1 MKQTKFFGLNMSAL
15 FIIVLGG
22 LLLTACG
29 TSNST
34 SSSGG
39 SGGSS
44 GSSGGGSSSC
54 ASPPKLSKTTGLKVG
69 FSQNENTGPWRLA
82 ETKSMQD
89 AAKAQGA
96 QLIFTDA
103 QSSAS
108 KQISDVD
115 SLIAQKVDVI
125 VLAPLTSEP
134 LAKAVQDAKAA
145 CIPVVLIDRDVDHKL
160 ASPNKDYV
168 TFIGS
173 NFVQQGKLAADW
185 LIKNTGGKA
194 KIIELQG
201 TTGAS
206 AATDRKT
213 GFDNEIKTAPGMSI
227 LASQDADFNRD
238 KGRQTMQTLLQAHPD
253 VTAVYAHNDE
263 MAIGAIAALKAAG
276 KKPGKDVTVVSIDG
290 ERDGMNAIINGEL
303 GTSVQ
308 SSPFFGPITFQ
319 TISQYAS
326 GNKIP
331 DWVVVQDLQ
340 YTKDNVQQY
349 IAKNAY

>member
-1 MKQTKFFGLNMSAL
+1 MKLTRLFNVNMSAL

-29 TSNST
+29 TSSGTST
-34 SSSGG
+34 GTTTG
-39 SGGSS
+39 
-44 GSSGGGSSSC
+44 SSC
-54 ASPPKLSKTTGLKVG
+54 ASPPKLTKTTGLKVG

-82 ETKSMQD
+82 ETKSMQTE
-89 AAKAQGA
+89 AAAQGDT
-96 QLIFTDA
+96 LVFTDG

-108 KQISDVD
+108 KQIADVD

-134 LAKAVQDAKAA
+134 LAKAVQDAKNA
-145 CIPVVLIDRDVDHKL
+145 CIPVILIDRDVDHKL

-173 NFVQQGKLAADW
+173 DFIKQGKLAADW

-194 KIIELQG
+194 KIIELEG

-206 AATDRKT
+206 AATNRKT
-213 GFDNEIKTAPGMSI
+213 GFDDEIKTASGMSI
-227 LASQDADFNRD
+227 IASQDADFNRD

-290 ERDGMNAIINGEL
+290 ERDGMNAILNGEL

-319 TISQYAS
+319 TIKQYA
-326 GNKIP
+326 GGTKIP

-349 IAKNAY
+349 IAKNGY

>member
-1 MKQTKFFGLNMSAL
+1 MKHTKFFSFNVSAL
-15 FIIVLGG
+15 LIFVLGG

-29 TSNST
+29 TSSGTSSGGST

-39 SGGSS
+39 
-44 GSSGGGSSSC
+44 SSC
-54 ASPPKLSKTTGLKVG
+54 ASPPKLTKTTGLKVG

-82 ETKSMQD
+82 ETKSMQTE
-89 AAKAQGA
+89 AAAQGDT
-96 QLIFTDA
+96 LVFTDG

-108 KQISDVD
+108 KQIADVD
-115 SLIAQKVDVI
+115 SLIAQKVDII

-134 LAKAVQDAKAA
+134 LAKAVQDAKNA
-145 CIPVVLIDRDVDHKL
+145 CIPVILIDRDVDHKL

-173 NFVQQGKLAADW
+173 DFIKQGKLAADW
-185 LIKNTGGKA
+185 LIKDTGGKA
-194 KIIELQG
+194 KIIELEG

-206 AATDRKT
+206 AATNRKT
-213 GFDNEIKTAPGMSI
+213 GFDDEIKTASGMNI
-227 LASQDADFNRD
+227 IASQDADFNRD

-253 VTAVYAHNDE
+253 VTAVFAHNDE

-290 ERDGMNAIINGEL
+290 ERDGMNAILSGEL

-308 SSPFFGPITFQ
+308 SSPFFGPVTFQ
-319 TISQYAS
+319 TIKQYAS
-326 GNKIP
+326 GTKLP

-349 IAKNAY
+349 IDKNGY

>member
-1 MKQTKFFGLNMSAL
+1 MKLTRFFHLNISAL

-29 TSNST
+29 TSSST
-34 SSSGG
+34 SSGG
-39 SGGSS
+39 STGNS
-44 GSSGGGSSSC
+44 GTSSC
-54 ASPPKLSKTTGLKVG
+54 ASPPKLTKTTGLKVG

-82 ETKSMQD
+82 ETKSMQTE
-89 AAKAQGA
+89 AAAQGD

-115 SLIAQKVDVI
+115 SLIAQKVDII

-145 CIPVVLIDRDVDHKL
+145 CIPVILIDRDVDHKL

-173 NFVQQGKLAADW
+173 DFIQQGKRAADW
-185 LIKNTGGKA
+185 LIQKTNGKA
-194 KIIELQG
+194 KVIELEG
-201 TTGAS
+201 TTGAT
-206 AATDRKT
+206 AATNRKT
-213 GFDNEIKTAPGMSI
+213 GFDNEIKTASGMTI
-227 LASQDADFNRD
+227 IASQDADFNRD

-276 KKPGKDVTVVSIDG
+276 KKPGKDVIVVSIDG
-290 ERDGMNAIINGEL
+290 EKDALNAIIAGEL
-303 GTSVQ
+303 GTTVQ
-308 SSPFFGPITFQ
+308 SSPFFGPVTFQ
-319 TISQYAS
+319 TIKQYA
-326 GNKIP
+326 GGQKLD
-331 DWVVVQDLQ
+331 DWIVV
-340 YTKDNVQQY
+340 KDQQFT
-349 IAKNAY
+349 IDNAQQNLASSF

>member
-1 MKQTKFFGLNMSAL
+1 MKHTKFFGFNMSAL
-15 FIIVLGG
+15 CILVLGG

-29 TSNST
+29 TSSST
-34 SSSGG
+34 G
-39 SGGSS
+39 STTTGT
-44 GSSGGGSSSC
+44 SSC

-82 ETKSMQD
+82 ETKSMQTE
-89 AAKAQGA
+89 AKAQGDT
-96 QLIFTDA
+96 LIFADA

-115 SLIAQKVDVI
+115 TLIAQKVDVI

-145 CIPVVLIDRDVDHKL
+145 CIPVILIDRDVDHKL
-160 ASPNKDYV
+160 VSPNKDYI

-173 NFVQQGKLAADW
+173 DFVKQGQLAADW

-194 KIIELQG
+194 KIIELEG

-206 AATDRKT
+206 AATNRKT
-213 GFDNEIKTAPGMSI
+213 GFDDQIKTASGMSI
-227 LASQDADFNRD
+227 IASQDADFNRD

-276 KKPGKDVTVVSIDG
+276 KKPGKDVIVVSIDG

-319 TISQYAS
+319 TINQYAS
-326 GNKIP
+326 GTKVP

-349 IAKNAY
+349 LDKNGY

>member
-1 MKQTKFFGLNMSAL
+1 MKHTKFFGFNMSAL
-15 FIIVLGG
+15 CILVLGG

-29 TSNST
+29 TSSST
-34 SSSGG
+34 SSTTTSTN
-39 SGGSS
+39 
-44 GSSGGGSSSC
+44 SC

-82 ETKSMQD
+82 ETKSMQTE
-89 AAKAQGA
+89 AKAQGDT
-96 QLIFTDA
+96 LIFADA

-115 SLIAQKVDVI
+115 TLIAQKVDVI

-145 CIPVVLIDRDVDHKL
+145 CIPVILIDRDVDHKL
-160 ASPNKDYV
+160 VSPNKDYI

-173 NFVQQGKLAADW
+173 DFVKQGQLAADW
-185 LIKNTGGKA
+185 LIKKTGGKA
-194 KIIELQG
+194 KIIELEG

-206 AATDRKT
+206 AATNRKT
-213 GFDNEIKTAPGMSI
+213 GFDDQIKTASGMSI
-227 LASQDADFNRD
+227 IASQDADFNRD

-276 KKPGKDVTVVSIDG
+276 KKPGKDVIVVSIDG

-319 TISQYAS
+319 TINQYAS
-326 GNKIP
+326 GTKVP

-349 IAKNAY
+349 LDKNGY

>member
-15 FIIVLGG
+15 LIIVLGG

-29 TSNST
+29 TSSTT
-34 SSSGG
+34 SSSSGNGNSGG
-39 SGGSS
+39 SGGGASA
-44 GSSGGGSSSC
+44 C

-82 ETKSMQD
+82 ETKSMQTE
-89 AAKAQGA
+89 AAAEGDT
-96 QLIFTDA
+96 LVFTDA

-108 KQISDVD
+108 KQIADVD

-125 VLAPLTSEP
+125 VLAPLTSQP

-145 CIPVVLIDRDVDHKL
+145 CIPVVLIDRDVDHTL

-173 NFVQQGKLAADW
+173 DFIKQGKLAADW
-185 LIKNTGGKA
+185 LIKSTSGKA

-213 GFDNEIKTAPGMSI
+213 GFDNEIKTASGMSI
-227 LASQDADFNRD
+227 IASQDADFNRD

-319 TISQYAS
+319 TIKQYA
-326 GNKIP
+326 GGTKIP

-349 IAKNAY
+349 LEKNGY